1 MFLPACIYAYIHI
14 KNGGVKW
21 LTILLNYAKM
31 LVNLIKNDDEKVA
44 NKKFLFRE
52 MAGGASQKKQFANVV
67 SELERRTQNR

>member
-1 MFLPACIYAYIHI
+1 
-14 KNGGVKW
+14 
-21 LTILLNYAKM
+21 M